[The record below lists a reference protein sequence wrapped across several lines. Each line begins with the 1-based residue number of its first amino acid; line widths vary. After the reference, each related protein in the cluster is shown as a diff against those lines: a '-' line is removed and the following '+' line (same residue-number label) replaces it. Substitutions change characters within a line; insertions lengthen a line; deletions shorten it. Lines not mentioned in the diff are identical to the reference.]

1 VLFKIGETVG
11 DYEVLGVLGQGGMAA
26 VYRVRNILS
35 HREEAMKVVLP
46 NATGD
51 PKGAE
56 RFLREIRVQAG
67 LRHPNIVEL
76 RTAVRAGER
85 ILMILELVE
94 GESVS
99 AKLKRGPLKFDSSF
113 SIIDDVLSALSY
125 AHKNGVIHRDIKPA
139 NIMVTSTGITKLTDF
154 GIARALGEDRL
165 TQTNIAIGSFHYMSP
180 EQIKANTSD
189 ERSDLYSLGV
199 TFYEM
204 VTGRLPVSGQTPFE
218 VLTAHLEATPLRPID
233 LVPDL
238 PRDVSS
244 VIMKSLAK
252 SPDKRFASAEAF
264 QTALRGALFGE
275 HATDL
280 STTSGLRTAQPV
292 APPKPP
298 DPAIQATDLLR
309 VEKRLSTAIG
319 PSAKTLVAEATQR
332 HATLNPLCKE
342 LSGHIADVGL
352 RAAFLRSF
360 GLEVGDRAGGSK
372 KGEGASGPATPR
384 GAGVLEG
391 VRTAWRNL
399 VSRLRGARS

>member
-1 VLFKIGETVG
+1 MLFKAGDTVG
-11 DYEVLGVLGQGGMAA
+11 DYEILGVLGQGGMAA
-26 VYRVRNILS
+26 VYRVRNVLS

-51 PKGAE
+51 PKSAE

-85 ILMILELVE
+85 ILMILELID

-99 AKLKRGPLKFDSSF
+99 AKLKKGPLKFDASF
-113 SIIDDVLSALSY
+113 SIIDDVLSALAY

-154 GIARALGEDRL
+154 GIARALGEERL

-180 EQIKANTSD
+180 EQIRLSVSD

-218 VLTAHLEATPLRPID
+218 VLTAHLEATPMRPID
-233 LVPDL
+233 LIPDL

-252 SPDKRFASAEAF
+252 SPEKRYPSAEAF

-275 HATDL
+275 HATDP
-280 STTSGLRTAQPV
+280 STASGFRTARPF
-292 APPKPP
+292 ASPKPP

-309 VEKRLSTAIG
+309 VEKRLTTAIG
-319 PSAKTLVAEATQR
+319 PTAKTLVAEATQR
-332 HATLNPLCKE
+332 HATLNPLCQE
-342 LSGHIADVGL
+342 LSGHITDVGL

-360 GLEVGDRAGGSK
+360 GLETGSK
-372 KGEGASGPATPR
+372 SAGDGP
-384 GAGVLEG
+384 GAGDQHRAAPTGGGFLEAM
-391 VRTAWRNL
+391 RNTWHNL
-399 VSRLRGARS
+399 VSRLRGARL